1 MHPGR
6 RFPGLSPRGRG
17 KRAPA
22 EPSCNTGWSIP
33 AWAGETI
40 PAIGLNIKARVYP
53 RVGGGNRPSSPF
65 TNGKGGLSPRGRGKR
80 LAFPSNTTRPGSI
93 PAWAGETAGRP
104 AVSELAKV
112 YPRVG
117 GGNLLR
123 RRLLGSNG
131 GLSPRGR
138 GKPSQQWADG
148 GCPGSIPAWAGET
161 RHISAYQ
168 GKQEVYPRVGGGNRY
183 AGRPC
188 PFLAGLSPRGRGKQ
202 GKRRR
207 PCRPSGSIPAWAG
220 ETPGLPAGRAV
231 RMVYPRV
238 GGGNC

>member
-80 LAFPSNTTRPGSI
+80 LAFPSNTTHPGSI
-93 PAWAGETAGRP
+93 PAWAGETAPHRST
-104 AVSELAKV
+104 ALACPV

-117 GGNLLR
+117 GGNTQTLSCWTMPAGLSPR
-123 RRLLGSNG
+123 GRGKLILVVATARPGRSIPAWAGETLGSCRPNPCFGVYPRVGGGNRENDGYQLVAG

-138 GKPSQQWADG
+138 GKPILDG
-148 GCPGSIPAWAGET
+148 NIPGV
-161 RHISAYQ
+161 
-168 GKQEVYPRVGGGNRY
+168 K
-183 AGRPC
+183 
-188 PFLAGLSPRGRGKQ
+188 
-202 GKRRR
+202 
-207 PCRPSGSIPAWAG
+207 GSIPAWAG
-220 ETPGLPAGRAV
+220 ETPCLSK
-231 RMVYPRV
+231 
-238 GGGNC
+238 